1 MQKVFGDYI
10 EEFPPELDSLEIL
23 FTPTA
28 HSIRKRW
35 SNNRLSAQFVADYCS
50 AFLPVDDDDPDG
62 DRRIRESKGSITYVA
77 NELLE
82 NAMKFNARE
91 GNFKIKFGIYFIEDI
106 EVKNTS
112 VTAVLFV
119 TNSVS
124 PQGVDKFQAF
134 LIELLAS
141 DPEELYVTQV
151 EKSLEEENSE
161 ASGLGF
167 LTMINDYSAKLGWKF
182 QTLNAEPQIHTVTT
196 MVQVTV

>member
-10 EEFPPELDSLEIL
+10 EEFPPELDSLEMI
-23 FTPTA
+23 FSPTA

-50 AFLPVDDDDPDG
+50 TFLPVDDDDPDG
-62 DRRIRESKGSITYVA
+62 DRRIKESKGSITYIA

-82 NAMKFNARE
+82 NAMKFNDLE
-91 GNFKIKFGIYFIEDI
+91 SQFKVKFGIYFIEDRSV
-106 EVKNTS
+106 ENAE

-134 LIELLAS
+134 LTELLAA

-151 EKSLEEENSE
+151 EKSLEEEHAE

-182 QTLNAEPQIHTVTT
+182 QLLSAESQIHTVTT

>member
-1 MQKVFGDYI
+1 MHKVFGDYI
-10 EEFPPELDSLEIL
+10 EKFPPELDSLEIL

-28 HSIRKRW
+28 DSIRKRW

-62 DRRIRESKGSITYVA
+62 DRRIKESKGSITYIA

-82 NAMKFNARE
+82 NAMKFNDQ
-91 GNFKIKFGIYFIEDI
+91 GSKFKVKFGIYFIEDI
-106 EVKNTS
+106 EVENGS

-119 TNSVS
+119 TNTVS
-124 PQGVDKFQAF
+124 PQGIDKFQAF
-134 LIELLAS
+134 LTELLAS

-151 EKSLEEENSE
+151 EKSLEEEHSE

-182 QTLNAEPQIHTVTT
+182 EPLSAEPQIHTVTT

>member
-10 EEFPPELDSLEIL
+10 EDFPPELDSLEII
-23 FTPTA
+23 FTPTS

-50 AFLPVDDDDPDG
+50 TFLPVDDDDPDG
-62 DRRIRESKGSITYVA
+62 TRRIKESKGAITYIA

-82 NAMKFNARE
+82 NAMKFNDRDS
-91 GNFKIKFGIYFIEDI
+91 NFKVKFGIYFIEDI
-106 EVKNTS
+106 ELENGS

-119 TNSVS
+119 TNGVN
-124 PQGVDKFQAF
+124 PDGVDKFQAF
-134 LIELLAS
+134 LTELLAS

-151 EKSLEEENSE
+151 EKSMEEEHSE

-182 QTLNAEPQIHTVTT
+182 QNLSTEPQIYTVTT
-196 MVQVTV
+196 MVQVRV